1 MSSSAFKTGFLSV
14 FNPFKP
20 APKRSSDADKNKT
33 NVFDGEFFEIIKAES
48 LMHRA
53 FERALCDANKT
64 NS

>member
-1 MSSSAFKTGFLSV
+1 MSYSAFKTGFLSV
-14 FNPFKP
+14 FDPFKP
-20 APKRSSDADKNKT
+20 APKRSTNTAENKT
-33 NVFDGEFFEIIKAES
+33 NVFDGEFSEVVKAES